1 MSAINEPRTVDDLLM
16 AGTPDGVASLY
27 RSLASKAT
35 DPDCSFGPIEEDVI
49 VLDTETTGLSFRD
62 CELIE
67 VAAVRL
73 SGREIVDRFES
84 YVRPARP
91 IPPEIEELT
100 GITNDM
106 VANAPGAAEVVADLV
121 GFVGGCP
128 VIAHNATFDRTFV
141 EKVPGG
147 QDVSDLWIDSLA
159 LSRIA
164 LPRLASH
171 KLQDLAR
178 VFGCPS
184 VSHRAMADVEAL
196 AGMWRVILCGLA
208 ALPSGLAGQLA
219 SMHPEVDW
227 AYRPLFS
234 YIAGEQGAEMPFS
247 LVQTRRELVRT
258 LGTQAKVDAKEW
270 PGNGVT
276 VPDREMEAAFEGS
289 GLVGSL
295 YEAFEPRP
303 AQKAMAVAVNRALAT
318 SSDLVVEAGTG
329 VGKSMAY
336 LLPLALYAKQNH
348 VTCGVATKTN
358 ALTDQLVSHELPLL
372 DGGIPG
378 GLSYVSLKG
387 YDHYPCLRK
396 VEGAMLQDLPV
407 HLVNT
412 TGKSQ
417 NTVESDMLTAVAV
430 TLAAAC
436 QTAEGDLDSLGIRWR
451 NVPRSMMTT
460 TPDEC
465 LHNRCPFFAEGCLL
479 HGARRRAASA
489 DIVVTNHSLLLTN
502 VAADQRI
509 LPPVRHWMVD
519 EAHGF
524 DSEARR
530 QWALAVAA
538 PEARRAFETLGG
550 VRSGAIHKLMVQASS
565 NEAAQPVQRVLSK
578 GSAALARAMT
588 LSADFFDDLVLVAQ
602 GNARRGGYDT
612 VTLWID
618 KNVRET
624 AEWAQLEESGHAF
637 EAALE
642 EAMRFLQD
650 AQALAA
656 ESIEDASTEMS
667 DPLRDLGNLRLALK
681 TVLDDTDESYV
692 YYLEVSLAKNRRGE
706 ERLVAEKLDVGAE
719 LASRWYPET
728 KMVGYCSATLAVGN
742 DFSHFEHAV
751 GLDCLGPGASQSLRI
766 PSSYDFDRHM
776 AVAVVKDLPDPYSKD
791 YLPAMADALVA
802 VHEAMEGSVLTL
814 FTNRRDMEQLYAMV
828 SPRLRDAG
836 LDLVQQTRG
845 ANVRRLRE
853 KFVGDEKLSLF
864 ALKSFW
870 EGFDAVGDTLR
881 CVVIP
886 KLPFANPNDPLV
898 KEREARDPRAWWH
911 YSLPEAVLAV
921 KQAAGRL
928 IRSSHDQG
936 VLVLL
941 DSRLTAKRYGGTFIK
956 SLPSS
961 NVTRL
966 GWGDLK
972 GFIDRWREGSSD
984 R

>member
-1 MSAINEPRTVDDLLM
+1 MSTTSEPRTVDDLLM
-16 AGTPDGVASLY
+16 AGTPAAVAALY
-27 RSLASKAT
+27 RSLADRAA
-35 DPDCSFGPIEEDVI
+35 DPACDFGPIEEDVI
-49 VLDTETTGLSFRD
+49 VLDTETTGLSFKD

-67 VAAVRL
+67 VAAARL
-73 SGREIVDRFES
+73 SGREVVDRFES
-84 YVRPARP
+84 YVRPSRP

-100 GITNDM
+100 GISNAM
-106 VANAPGAAEVVADLV
+106 VVDAPGAEEVVARLAD
-121 GFVGGCP
+121 FVGGCP

-141 EKVPGG
+141 EKVRGG
-147 QDVSDLWIDSLA
+147 SEVSDLWIDSLA

-164 LPRLASH
+164 LPRLSSH
-171 KLQDLAR
+171 RLQDLAR

-196 AGMWRVILCGLA
+196 SGMWRVILCGLA
-208 ALPSGLAGQLA
+208 ALPPGLAGQLA

-227 AYRPLFS
+227 PYRPLFA
-234 YIAGEQGAEMPFS
+234 YIAGEQGAQVPFS
-247 LVQTRRELVRT
+247 LVQARRDLVRAQR
-258 LGTQAKVDAKEW
+258 TQVKVDAKERLCD
-270 PGNGVT
+270 PVT
-276 VPDREMEAAFEGS
+276 VPGRELEAAFGEDGV
-289 GLVGSL
+289 VGSL
-295 YEAFEPRP
+295 YEEFEPRP
-303 AQKAMAVAVNRALAT
+303 AQKAMAQAVNEALAT
-318 SSDLVVEAGTG
+318 STDLVVEAGTG

-336 LLPLALYAKQNH
+336 LLPLALFAKENG

-358 ALTDQLVSHELPLL
+358 ALTDQLVSRELPLL
-372 DGGIPG
+372 DENLPG
-378 GLSYVSLKG
+378 GLQYISLKG

-396 VEGAMLQDLPV
+396 VEAAMLQDLPV
-407 HLVNT
+407 DQVNAA
-412 TGKSQ
+412 GKSR
-417 NTVESDMLTAVAV
+417 NTIGSDMLTAVAV
-430 TLAAAC
+430 TLSAAC
-436 QTAEGDLDSLGIRWR
+436 QTPEGDLDSLGIRWR
-451 NVPRSMMTT
+451 NVPRQMMTT
-460 TPDEC
+460 TPEEC

-509 LPPVRHWMVD
+509 LPPIRHWMVD

-524 DSEARR
+524 DAEARR

-538 PEARRAFETLGG
+538 PDARRAFETLGG
-550 VRSGAIHKLMVQASS
+550 VRSGAIHKLMVQASAS
-565 NEAAQPVQRVLSK
+565 EAGTPVERVLTK
-578 GSAALARAMT
+578 GSASLARAMT

-602 GNARRGGYDT
+602 GCGRRGGYDT

-618 KNVRET
+618 DKVRGT
-624 AEWAQLEESGHAF
+624 AEWAQLEESGRAF

-642 EAMRFLQD
+642 EAVRFLQE
-650 AQALAA
+650 AQALAL
-656 ESIEDASTEMS
+656 EGIQDASTEMG
-667 DPLRDLGNLRLALK
+667 DPLRTLGDLRLALK
-681 TVLDDTDESYV
+681 TVLDGTDDSFV
-692 YYLEVSLAKNRRGE
+692 YYLEASFAKNRRGE

-728 KMVGYCSATLAVGN
+728 KTVGYCSATLAVGR

-751 GLDCLGPGASQSLRI
+751 GLDCLGPGASRSLLI
-766 PSSYDFDRHM
+766 PSSYDFDHNM
-776 AVAVVKDLPDPYSKD
+776 AVVVATDLPDPYSRD
-791 YLPAMADALVA
+791 YLPAMADALVD
-802 VHEAMEGSVLTL
+802 VHEAMGGSVLTL
-814 FTNRRDMEQLYAMV
+814 FTNRRDMEQLYSMV
-828 SPRLRDAG
+828 SPRLREAG
-836 LDLVQQTRG
+836 LELVQQTRG
-845 ANVRRLRE
+845 ANVCRLRE
-853 KFVGDEKLSLF
+853 RFVGDEQLSLF

-870 EGFDAVGDTLR
+870 EGFDAAGDTLR

-928 IRSSHDQG
+928 IRSSRDKG

-941 DSRLTAKRYGGTFIK
+941 DSRLTTKRYGRTFIN

-966 GWGDLK
+966 GWDNLK
-972 GFIDRWREGSSD
+972 GFIELWRRSREG
-984 R
+984 

>member
-1 MSAINEPRTVDDLLM
+1 MSTTSEPRTVDDLLM
-16 AGTPDGVASLY
+16 AGTPMAVADLY
-27 RSLASKAT
+27 RSLADRAA
-35 DPDCSFGPIEEDVI
+35 DPACDFGPSEEDVV
-49 VLDTETTGLSFRD
+49 VLDPETTGLSFKD

-67 VAAVRL
+67 VAAARL
-73 SGREIVDRFES
+73 SGREVVDRFES
-84 YVRPARP
+84 YVRPSRP

-100 GITNDM
+100 GITNAM
-106 VANAPGAAEVVADLV
+106 VVDAPGAEEVVARLAD
-121 GFVGGCP
+121 FVGGCP

-141 EKVPGG
+141 EKVRGG
-147 QDVSDLWIDSLA
+147 SEVSDLWIDSLA

-164 LPRLASH
+164 LPRLSSH
-171 KLQDLAR
+171 RLQDLAR

-184 VSHRAMADVEAL
+184 VSHRAMDDVEAL

-208 ALPSGLAGQLA
+208 ALPPGLAGQLA

-227 AYRPLFS
+227 PYRPLFA
-234 YIAGEQGAEMPFS
+234 YIAGEEGTQVPFS
-247 LVQTRRELVRT
+247 LVQVRRDLVRA
-258 LGTQAKVDAKEW
+258 QRMQVKVDAKDRLCD
-270 PGNGVT
+270 PVT
-276 VPDREMEAAFEGS
+276 VPRGELEAAFCEDGV
-289 GLVGSL
+289 VGSF
-295 YEAFEPRP
+295 YEEFEPRP
-303 AQKAMAVAVNRALAT
+303 AQKAMAQAVNEALAT
-318 SSDLVVEAGTG
+318 STDLVVEAGTG

-336 LLPLALYAKQNH
+336 LLPLALFAKENG

-358 ALTDQLVSHELPLL
+358 ALTDQLVSRELPLL
-372 DGGIPG
+372 DENLPG
-378 GLSYVSLKG
+378 GLQYISLKG

-407 HLVNT
+407 DQVNAA
-412 TGKSQ
+412 GRSR

-430 TLAAAC
+430 TLSAAC
-436 QTAEGDLDSLGIRWR
+436 QTPEGDLDSLGIRWR
-451 NVPRSMMTT
+451 NVPRQMMTT
-460 TPDEC
+460 TPEEC

-509 LPPVRHWMVD
+509 LPPIRHWMVD

-524 DSEARR
+524 DAEARR

-538 PEARRAFETLGG
+538 PDARRAFETLGG
-550 VRSGAIHKLMVQASS
+550 VRSGAIHKLMVQAASS
-565 NEAAQPVQRVLSK
+565 EAGTPVERVLTK
-578 GSAALARAMT
+578 GSASLARAMT
-588 LSADFFDDLVLVAQ
+588 FSADFFDDLVLVAQ
-602 GNARRGGYDT
+602 GCGRRGGYDT

-618 KNVRET
+618 DKVRAT
-624 AEWAQLEESGHAF
+624 AEWAQLAESGRAF

-642 EAMRFLQD
+642 EAVRFLQE
-650 AQALAA
+650 AQALAF
-656 ESIEDASTEMS
+656 EGVRDASTEMG
-667 DPLRDLGNLRLALK
+667 DPLRTLGNLRLALK
-681 TVLDDTDESYV
+681 TVLDGTDDSFV
-692 YYLEVSLAKNRRGE
+692 YYLEASFAKNRRGE

-728 KMVGYCSATLAVGN
+728 KTVGYCSATLAVGQ
-742 DFSHFEHAV
+742 DFGHFEHAV
-751 GLDCLGPGASQSLRI
+751 GLDCLGPGASRSLTI
-766 PSSYDFDRHM
+766 PSSYDFDRNM
-776 AVAVVKDLPDPYSKD
+776 AVVVASDLPDPYSRD

-802 VHEAMEGSVLTL
+802 IHEAMGGSVLTL
-814 FTNRRDMEQLYAMV
+814 FTNRRDMEQLHSMV
-828 SPRLRDAG
+828 SPRLREAG
-836 LDLVQQTRG
+836 LELVQQTRD

-853 KFVGDEKLSLF
+853 KFVGDELLSLF

-870 EGFDAVGDTLR
+870 EGFDAAGDTLR

-911 YSLPEAVLAV
+911 HSLPEAVLAV

-928 IRSSHDQG
+928 IRSSRDKG

-941 DSRLTAKRYGGTFIK
+941 DSRLTTKRYGRTFVN

-966 GWGDLK
+966 GRDNLR
-972 GFIDRWREGSSD
+972 GFIELWRRSHES
-984 R
+984 

>member
-1 MSAINEPRTVDDLLM
+1 MSTTSEPRTVDDLLM
-16 AGTPDGVASLY
+16 AGTPMAVADLY
-27 RSLASKAT
+27 RSLADRAA
-35 DPDCSFGPIEEDVI
+35 DPACDFGPIEEDVV
-49 VLDTETTGLSFRD
+49 VLDTETTGLSFKD

-67 VAAVRL
+67 VAAARL
-73 SGREIVDRFES
+73 SGREVVDRFES
-84 YVRPARP
+84 YVRPSRP

-100 GITNDM
+100 GITNAM
-106 VANAPGAAEVVADLV
+106 VVDAPGAEEVVARLAD
-121 GFVGGCP
+121 FVGGCP

-141 EKVPGG
+141 EKVRGG
-147 QDVSDLWIDSLA
+147 SEVSDLWIDSLA

-164 LPRLASH
+164 LPRLSSH
-171 KLQDLAR
+171 RLQDLAR

-184 VSHRAMADVEAL
+184 VSHRAMDDVEAL

-208 ALPSGLAGQLA
+208 ALPPGLAGQLA

-227 AYRPLFS
+227 PYRPLFA
-234 YIAGEQGAEMPFS
+234 YIAGEEGAQVPFS
-247 LVQTRRELVRT
+247 LVQVRRDLVRA
-258 LGTQAKVDAKEW
+258 QRMQVKVDAKDRLCD
-270 PGNGVT
+270 PVT
-276 VPDREMEAAFEGS
+276 VPRGELEAAFCEDGV
-289 GLVGSL
+289 VGSF
-295 YEAFEPRP
+295 YEEFEPRP
-303 AQKAMAVAVNRALAT
+303 AQKAMALAVNEALAT
-318 SSDLVVEAGTG
+318 STDLVVEAGTG

-336 LLPLALYAKQNH
+336 LLPLALFAKENG

-358 ALTDQLVSHELPLL
+358 ALTDQLVSRELPLL
-372 DGGIPG
+372 DENLPG
-378 GLSYVSLKG
+378 GLQYISLKG

-396 VEGAMLQDLPV
+396 VEGATLQDLPV
-407 HLVNT
+407 DQVNAA
-412 TGKSQ
+412 GRSR

-430 TLAAAC
+430 TLSAAC
-436 QTAEGDLDSLGIRWR
+436 QTPEGDLDSLGIRWR
-451 NVPRSMMTT
+451 NVPRQMMTT
-460 TPDEC
+460 TPEEC

-509 LPPVRHWMVD
+509 LPPIRHWMVD

-524 DSEARR
+524 DAEARR

-538 PEARRAFETLGG
+538 PDARRAFETLGG
-550 VRSGAIHKLMVQASS
+550 VRSGAIHKLMVQAASS
-565 NEAAQPVQRVLSK
+565 EAGTPVERVLTK
-578 GSAALARAMT
+578 GSASLARAMT

-602 GNARRGGYDT
+602 GCGRRGGYDT

-618 KNVRET
+618 DKVRAT
-624 AEWAQLEESGHAF
+624 AEWAQLAESGRAF

-642 EAMRFLQD
+642 EAVRFLQE
-650 AQALAA
+650 AQALAF
-656 ESIEDASTEMS
+656 EGIRDASTEMG
-667 DPLRDLGNLRLALK
+667 DPLRTLGNLRLALK
-681 TVLDDTDESYV
+681 TVLDGTDDSFV
-692 YYLEVSLAKNRRGE
+692 YYLEASFAKNRRGE

-728 KMVGYCSATLAVGN
+728 KTVGYCSATLAVGQ
-742 DFSHFEHAV
+742 DFGHFEHAV
-751 GLDCLGPGASQSLRI
+751 GLDCLGPGASRSLTI
-766 PSSYDFDRHM
+766 PSSYDFDRNM
-776 AVAVVKDLPDPYSKD
+776 AVVVASDLPDPYSRD

-802 VHEAMEGSVLTL
+802 IHEAMGGSVLTL
-814 FTNRRDMEQLYAMV
+814 FTNRRDMEQLHSMV
-828 SPRLRDAG
+828 SPRLREAG
-836 LDLVQQTRG
+836 LELVQQTRG

-853 KFVGDEKLSLF
+853 KFVGDELLSLF

-870 EGFDAVGDTLR
+870 EGFDAAGDTLR

-911 YSLPEAVLAV
+911 HSLPEAVLAV

-928 IRSSHDQG
+928 IRSSRDKG

-941 DSRLTAKRYGGTFIK
+941 DSRLTTKRYGRTFVN

-966 GWGDLK
+966 GRDNIRD
-972 GFIDRWREGSSD
+972 FIELWRRSHES
-984 R
+984 

>member
-1 MSAINEPRTVDDLLM
+1 MSTTSEPRIVDDLLM
-16 AGTPDGVASLY
+16 AGTPAAVADLY
-27 RSLASKAT
+27 RSLADRAA
-35 DPDCSFGPIEEDVI
+35 DPACDFGPIEEDVV

-67 VAAVRL
+67 VAAARL
-73 SGREIVDRFES
+73 SGREVVDRFES
-84 YVRPARP
+84 YVRPSRP

-100 GITNDM
+100 GISNAM
-106 VANAPGAAEVVADLV
+106 VADAPGAEEVVARLAD
-121 GFVGGCP
+121 FVGGCP

-141 EKVPGG
+141 EKVHGG
-147 QDVSDLWIDSLA
+147 SEVSDLWIDSLA

-164 LPRLASH
+164 LPRLSSH
-171 KLQDLAR
+171 RLQDLAR

-208 ALPSGLAGQLA
+208 ALPPGLAGQLA
-219 SMHPEVDW
+219 SMHPEVEW
-227 AYRPLFS
+227 PYRPLFT
-234 YIAGEQGAEMPFS
+234 YIAGEEGAQVPFS
-247 LVQTRRELVRT
+247 LVQTRRALVRAQR
-258 LGTQAKVDAKEW
+258 TQVKVDAKERFCD
-270 PGNGVT
+270 PVT
-276 VPDREMEAAFEGS
+276 VPGRELEAAFG
-289 GLVGSL
+289 GDGVVGSL
-295 YEAFEPRP
+295 YEEFEPRP
-303 AQKAMAVAVNRALAT
+303 AQRAMAQAVNEALAT
-318 SSDLVVEAGTG
+318 SADLVVEAGTG

-336 LLPLALYAKQNH
+336 LLPLALFAKENG

-358 ALTDQLVSHELPLL
+358 ALTDQLVSRELPLL
-372 DGGIPG
+372 DENLPG
-378 GLSYVSLKG
+378 GLQYISLKG

-396 VEGAMLQDLPV
+396 VEAAMLQDLPV
-407 HLVNT
+407 DQVNAA
-412 TGKSQ
+412 GRSR
-417 NTVESDMLTAVAV
+417 NTIESDMLTAVAV
-430 TLAAAC
+430 TLSAAC
-436 QTAEGDLDSLGIRWR
+436 QTPEGDLDSLGIRWR
-451 NVPRSMMTT
+451 NVPRQMMTT
-460 TPDEC
+460 TPEEC

-509 LPPVRHWMVD
+509 LPPIRHWMVD

-524 DSEARR
+524 DAEARR

-538 PEARRAFETLGG
+538 PDARRAFETLGG
-550 VRSGAIHKLMVQASS
+550 VRSGAIHKLMVQVSAS
-565 NEAAQPVQRVLSK
+565 EAGTPVERVLTK
-578 GSAALARAMT
+578 GSASLARAMT

-602 GNARRGGYDT
+602 GCGRRGGYDT

-618 KNVRET
+618 DKVRAT
-624 AEWAQLEESGHAF
+624 AEWSQLEESGRAF

-642 EAMRFLQD
+642 EAVRHLQE
-650 AQALAA
+650 ALALSL
-656 ESIEDASTEMS
+656 EGVQDASTEMS
-667 DPLRDLGNLRLALK
+667 DPLRTLGDLRLALK
-681 TVLDDTDESYV
+681 TVLDGADDSFV
-692 YYLEVSLAKNRRGE
+692 YYLEASFARNRRGE

-728 KMVGYCSATLAVGN
+728 KTVGYCSATLAVGQ

-751 GLDCLGPGASQSLRI
+751 GLDCLGPGASRSLLI
-766 PSSYDFDRHM
+766 PSSYDFDRNM
-776 AVAVVKDLPDPYSKD
+776 AVVVATDLPDPYSRD

-802 VHEAMEGSVLTL
+802 IHEAMGGSVLTL
-814 FTNRRDMEQLYAMV
+814 FTNRRDMEQLYSMV
-828 SPRLRDAG
+828 SPRLREAG
-836 LDLVQQTRG
+836 LELVQQTRG

-853 KFVGDEKLSLF
+853 KFVGDEQLSLF

-870 EGFDAVGDTLR
+870 EGFDAAGDTLR

-928 IRSSHDQG
+928 IRSSRDKG

-941 DSRLTAKRYGGTFIK
+941 DSRLTTKRYGRTFIN

-966 GWGDLK
+966 GQDNLK
-972 GFIDRWREGSSD
+972 GFIELWRRSHED
-984 R
+984 